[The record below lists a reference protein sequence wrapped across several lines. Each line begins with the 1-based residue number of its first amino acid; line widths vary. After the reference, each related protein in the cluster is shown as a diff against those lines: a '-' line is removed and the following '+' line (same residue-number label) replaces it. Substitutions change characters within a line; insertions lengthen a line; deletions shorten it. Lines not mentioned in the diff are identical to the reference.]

1 MKALILGSSGQVAH
15 ALMQNAGGIDV
26 IALGRPDIDLADPDS
41 VTSAISAHRPD
52 IVINAAAYTAVDK
65 AESEADAAFA
75 LNRDG
80 PAAAAKAAHD
90 IGAAFIHLSTDFV
103 FDGSKAG
110 PYIEEDA
117 TGPTGVYGRSKLEG
131 EQAVAVAH
139 PQAVTVRLSWV
150 YAAHGANFA
159 KTMLRLAAD
168 RDEIGVV
175 DDQRGRPTAAEDIA
189 PALWALARGLVA
201 KGASPHRLYHLGP
214 QGEASW
220 ADFATAIM
228 AASKSAGGPSAAI
241 KRITTADYPTPAKR
255 PANSVLD
262 CSRINEDWGIALPR
276 WEDSCERVVTEIVS
290 GNQTRMG

>member
-15 ALMQNAGGIDV
+15 ALMQTAGDV
-26 IALGRPDIDLADPDS
+26 DAIALGRPDIDLADADS
-41 VTSAISAHRPD
+41 VTAAIATHRPD
-52 IVINAAAYTAVDK
+52 VVLNAAAYTAVDK
-65 AESEADAAFA
+65 AESEPDAVFA

-80 PAAAAKAAHD
+80 PAAAAKAAYEA
-90 IGAAFIHLSTDFV
+90 GAAFIHLSTDFV
-103 FDGSKAG
+103 FDGTKAG
-110 PYIEEDA
+110 PYLEDDA
-117 TGPTGVYGRSKLEG
+117 TGPTGVYGQSKLEG
-131 EQAVAVAH
+131 EQAVAAAH

-189 PALWALARGLVA
+189 PALWTLARGLVA
-201 KGASPHRLYHLGP
+201 KGTSPHNLYHLGP

-220 ADFATAIM
+220 ADFAAAIM
-228 AASKSAGGPSAAI
+228 DASKAAGGPTATI

-262 CSRINEDWGIALPR
+262 CIRIAKDWGITLPR
-276 WEDSCERVVTEIVS
+276 WEDSCKRVVPEIV
-290 GNQTRMG
+290 RA

>member
-15 ALMQNAGGIDV
+15 ALIESAGDIDAT
-26 IALGRPDIDLADPDS
+26 ALGRPGIDLADPE
-41 VTSAISAHRPD
+41 SAARAITQHRPD

-80 PAAAAKAAHD
+80 PAAAAKAAHA

-110 PYIEEDA
+110 AYLEDDA
-117 TGPTGVYGRSKLEG
+117 TGPTGVYGQSKLEG
-131 EQAVAVAH
+131 EHAVAAAH
-139 PQAVTVRLSWV
+139 AQAVTVRLSWV
-150 YAAHGANFA
+150 YSAHGANFA

-175 DDQRGRPTAAEDIA
+175 DDQRGRPTTAEDIA
-189 PALWALARGLVA
+189 PALWTLARGLVA
-201 KGASPHRLYHLGP
+201 KGTSPHRLYHLGP
-214 QGEASW
+214 KGDASW
-220 ADFATAIM
+220 AEFATAIM
-228 AASKSAGGPSAAI
+228 AASKAAGGPHAAI
-241 KRITTADYPTPAKR
+241 RRITTADYPTPAKR

-262 CSRINEDWGIALPR
+262 CTRIEQDWGITLPS
-276 WEDSCERVVTEIVS
+276 WQESCEKVVKEIVR
-290 GNQTRMG
+290 G

>member
-15 ALMQNAGGIDV
+15 ALMQSAGDV
-26 IALGRPDIDLADPDS
+26 GAIALGRPDIDLADPDS
-41 VTSAISAHRPD
+41 VTAAITKHRPD

-65 AESEADAAFA
+65 AESEPDAAFA

-80 PAAAAKAAHD
+80 PAAAAKAAHEA
-90 IGAAFIHLSTDFV
+90 GAAFIHLSTDFV
-103 FDGSKAG
+103 FDGTKAG
-110 PYIEEDA
+110 PYLEDDA
-117 TGPTGVYGRSKLEG
+117 TGPTGVYGQSKLEG
-131 EQAVAVAH
+131 EQAAAAAH
-139 PQAVTVRLSWV
+139 PDAVTVRLSWV

-189 PALWALARGLVA
+189 PALWTLARGLVA
-201 KGASPHRLYHLGP
+201 NGKSPRRLYHLGP

-220 ADFATAIM
+220 ADFAAAIM
-228 AASKSAGGPSAAI
+228 NASKAAGGPSANI

-262 CSRINEDWGIALPR
+262 CTRIEKDWGITLPH
-276 WEDSCERVVTEIVS
+276 WEESCKRVVTEIVR
-290 GNQTRMG
+290 G

>member
-15 ALMQNAGGIDV
+15 ALIESAGAIDA
-26 IALGRPDIDLADPDS
+26 IALGRPDIDLADPES
-41 VTSAISAHRPD
+41 VTTAITSHCPD

-65 AESEADAAFA
+65 AESEPDAAFA

-80 PAAAAKAAHD
+80 PAAAAKAAHAV
-90 IGAAFIHLSTDFV
+90 GAAFLHLSTDFV
-103 FDGSKAG
+103 FDGTKAG
-110 PYIEEDA
+110 PYLEDDA
-117 TGPTGVYGRSKLEG
+117 TGPTGVYGQSKLEG
-131 EQAVAVAH
+131 EQAVAAAH

-175 DDQRGRPTAAEDIA
+175 HDQRGRPTAAEDIA
-189 PALWALARGLVA
+189 PALWTLATGLVE
-201 KGASPHRLYHLGP
+201 KGQSPHRLYHLGP

-220 ADFATAIM
+220 AEFASAIM
-228 AASKSAGGPSAAI
+228 AASKAAGGPSAAI

-262 CSRINEDWGIALPR
+262 CTRIEQDWGIRLPA
-276 WEDSCERVVTEIVS
+276 WEESCEHVVREIVLGS
-290 GNQTRMG
+290 KAVG

>member
-1 MKALILGSSGQVAH
+1 MKALILGSSGQVAY
-15 ALMQNAGGIDV
+15 ALKASAGYV
-26 IALGRPDIDLADPDS
+26 EALALGRPELDLTDAGS
-41 VTSAISAHRPD
+41 VRAAITAHRPD
-52 IVINAAAYTAVDK
+52 VVINAAAYTAVDK
-65 AESEADAAFA
+65 AESEPDAAFA

-103 FDGSKAG
+103 FDGTKAG
-110 PYIEEDA
+110 AYLEDDA
-117 TGPTGVYGRSKLEG
+117 TGPTGVYGQSKLEG

-139 PQAVTVRLSWV
+139 PEAVTVRLSWV
-150 YAAHGANFA
+150 YSAHGANFA
-159 KTMLRLAAD
+159 KTMLRLAGD

-189 PALWALARGLVA
+189 PALWTLARGLVA
-201 KGASPHRLYHLGP
+201 KGTSPHRLYHLGP

-220 ADFATAIM
+220 ADFAAAIM
-228 AASKSAGGPSAAI
+228 DASKAAGGPTATI

-262 CSRINEDWGIALPR
+262 CSRINEDWGIVLPR
-276 WEDSCERVVTEIVS
+276 WEESCQRVVTGIVR
-290 GNQTRMG
+290 G